1 MHTEHS
7 HEHSHNVNSVEEIVA
22 LLKYMSKHNSSH
34 TDELINISKEIK
46 NINPAAY
53 EKIACAIE
61 SYEKGN
67 ACLFKALS
75 ELE

>member
-7 HEHSHNVNSVEEIVA
+7 RHHSHNANSIEESIA
-22 LLKYMSKHNSSH
+22 LLEYMAKHNSSH

-46 NINPAAY
+46 NINPSAY
-53 EKIACAIE
+53 EKIVCAIE